1 MALSKAVSLKALATA
16 VPGNL
21 VLQSD
26 AAEVATQVFEARY
39 SEFKRLKAVFD
50 TAGIHKRQL
59 AQPIEWYLEPKN
71 WPERGEA
78 YLESGTALFIEAAQL
93 VLDQAEL
100 TPRDIDTI
108 VAVSSTGIATPGL
121 EARAFNQMGFR
132 SDVRR
137 VPVFGLGCAGGT
149 SGLALAARL
158 AQAEPGTNVLIVI
171 VELCSLSFRFDM
183 LTKANIV
190 ASALFGDGAAA
201 AVVNADDDGEIIIE
215 GGQEHTWPDTL
226 NIMGWSV
233 DQQGLGVIFD
243 RAIPPFA
250 RDHLAP
256 AVDSML
262 GALKMTRK
270 DIERFAF
277 HPGGQKV
284 VAAIETAMELGQ
296 GSLNVEREVLR
307 DFGNM
312 SAPTVLFVLERLL
325 KKGLPKRTLISA
337 LGPGFTSSCV
347 SLRAA

>member
-1 MALSKAVSLKALATA
+1 MAALKAVSLKALATA
-16 VPGNL
+16 VPGNT

-26 AAEVATQVFEARY
+26 AAEAATRIFESRY
-39 SEFKRLKAVFD
+39 SEFRRLKAVFN
-50 TAGIHKRQL
+50 TAGIHKRHM

-71 WPERGEA
+71 WPERGDA
-78 YLESGTALFIEAAQL
+78 YLSSATSLFVETAQK
-93 VLDQAEL
+93 VLDQTNL
-100 TPRDIDTI
+100 TPCDIDTI
-108 VAVSSTGIATPGL
+108 VTVSSTGIATPGL
-121 EARAFNQMGFR
+121 EARALNEMGFR
-132 SDVRR
+132 RDVKR

-149 SGLALAARL
+149 SGLALASRL

-190 ASALFGDGAAA
+190 ATALFGDGAAA
-201 AVVNADDDGEIIIE
+201 AILNADDNGEIVVE
-215 GGQEHTWPDTL
+215 GGQEYTWPDTL

-233 DQQGLGVIFD
+233 DDVGLGVIFD

-250 RDHLAP
+250 RENLAP

-262 GALKMTRK
+262 EKLGLNRDEIK
-270 DIERFAF
+270 RFAF

-284 VAAIETAMELGQ
+284 VAAIESAMKLGQ
-296 GSLNVEREVLR
+296 GSLNAEREILR
-307 DFGNM
+307 NYGNM
-312 SAPTVLFVLERLL
+312 SAPTVFFVLEQLIAT
-325 KKGLPKRTLISA
+325 GLPERTLISA

>member
-1 MALSKAVSLKALATA
+1 MAASKAVSLKALATA
-16 VPGNL
+16 VPGNT

-26 AAEVATQVFEARY
+26 AAEVATRVFESRY
-39 SEFKRLKAVFD
+39 SEFKRLKAVFQ

-78 YLESGTALFIEAAQL
+78 YLESATALFIESAQMA
-93 VLDQAEL
+93 LDQAEL
-100 TPRDIDTI
+100 TPGDIDTI

-121 EARAFNQMGFR
+121 EARAFNKMGFR
-132 SDVRR
+132 RDVKR

-149 SGLALAARL
+149 SGLALATRL

-171 VELCSLSFRFDM
+171 VELCSLSFRFDQ

-190 ASALFGDGAAA
+190 ATALFGDGAAA
-201 AVVNADDDGEIIIE
+201 AIVNADGGGDVIVE
-215 GGQEHTWPDTL
+215 GGQEYTWPDTL

-233 DQQGLGVIFD
+233 DQEGLGVIFD

-250 RDHLAP
+250 RQNLAP

-262 GALKMTRK
+262 GSLHMSRS

-296 GSLNVEREVLR
+296 GTLNVEREVLH
-307 DFGNM
+307 DYGNM
-312 SAPTVLFVLERLL
+312 SAPTVFFVLERLI
-325 KKGLPKRTLISA
+325 KQGLPKRTLISA

-347 SLRAA
+347 SLKAA

>member
-1 MALSKAVSLKALATA
+1 MALSKAASLKALATA

-26 AAEVATQVFEARY
+26 AAEVASEVFESRY
-39 SEFKRLKAVFD
+39 SEFRRLKAVFE

-78 YLESGTALFIEAAQL
+78 YLEAGTALFVEAAQL

-100 TPRDIDTI
+100 TPKDIDTI

-132 SDVRR
+132 SDVKR

-201 AVVNADDDGEIIIE
+201 AIVNADDSSDIVIE

-233 DQQGLGVIFD
+233 DQEGLGVIFD

-250 RDHLAP
+250 RKHLAP

-262 GALKMTRK
+262 GGLNMKR
-270 DIERFAF
+270 DDFNRFAF

-284 VAAIETAMELGQ
+284 VAAIETALELGQ

-312 SAPTVLFVLERLL
+312 SAPTVLFVLERLM
-325 KKGLPKRTLISA
+325 KEGLPKRTLITA

>member
-1 MALSKAVSLKALATA
+1 MAASKAVSLKALATA
-16 VPGNL
+16 VPGNTI
-21 VLQSD
+21 LQSD
-26 AAEVATQVFEARY
+26 AAEVATRVFESRY
-39 SEFKRLKAVFD
+39 SEFNRLKSVFR
-50 TAGIHKRQL
+50 TAGIHKRQM

-78 YLESGTALFIEAAQL
+78 YLDSATLLFIEAAQL
-93 VLDQAEL
+93 VLDQSNLMPA
-100 TPRDIDTI
+100 DIDTI
-108 VAVSSTGIATPGL
+108 VTISSTGIATPGL
-121 EARAFNQMGFR
+121 EARALNEMGFR
-132 SDVRR
+132 RDVKR

-149 SGLALAARL
+149 SGLALATRL

-171 VELCSLSFRFDM
+171 VELCSLSFRFDV
-183 LTKANIV
+183 LTKANVV
-190 ASALFGDGAAA
+190 ATALFGDGAAA
-201 AVVNADDDGEIIIE
+201 AIVNADGKGEIIVE
-215 GGQEHTWPDTL
+215 GGQEYTWPDTL

-233 DQQGLGVIFD
+233 DQAGLGVIFD

-250 RDHLAP
+250 REHLAP

-262 GALKMTRK
+262 GELGMNR
-270 DIERFAF
+270 DDVGRFAF

-284 VAAIETAMELGQ
+284 VAAIESAMELGQ
-296 GSLNVEREVLR
+296 GTLNVERDVLR

-312 SAPTVLFVLERLL
+312 SAPTVFFVLERLM

>member
-1 MALSKAVSLKALATA
+1 MAASKAVSLKALATA
-16 VPGNL
+16 VPGNT

-26 AAEVATQVFEARY
+26 AAEAATRIFESRY
-39 SEFKRLKAVFD
+39 SEFNRLKAVFRS
-50 TAGIHKRQL
+50 AGINKRHI
-59 AQPIEWYLEPKN
+59 AQPLEWYLEPKN

-78 YLESGTALFIEAAQL
+78 YLDSATALFIEAAQW
-93 VLDQAEL
+93 VLEQAKL
-100 TPRDIDTI
+100 APSDIDTI
-108 VAVSSTGIATPGL
+108 VTVSSTGIATPGL
-121 EARAFNQMGFR
+121 EARALKGMGFR
-132 SDVRR
+132 RDVKR

-149 SGLALAARL
+149 SGLALATRL

-190 ASALFGDGAAA
+190 ATALFGDGAAA
-201 AVVNADDDGEIIIE
+201 AVVNADGDGEIIVE
-215 GGQEHTWPDTL
+215 GGQEYTWPDTL

-233 DQQGLGVIFD
+233 DEAGLGVIFD

-250 RDHLAP
+250 REHLAP

-262 GALKMTRK
+262 AALGKSRT

-284 VAAIETAMELGQ
+284 VAAIETALELGQ
-296 GSLNVEREVLR
+296 GTLNVEREVLR
-307 DFGNM
+307 DYGNM
-312 SAPTVLFVLERLL
+312 SAPTVFFVLELL
-325 KKGLPKRTLISA
+325 IKKGLPERTLISS

>member
-1 MALSKAVSLKALATA
+1 MAASKAVSLKALATA
-16 VPGNL
+16 VPGNT

-26 AAEVATQVFEARY
+26 AAEVATRVFESRY
-39 SEFKRLKAVFD
+39 SEFKRLKAVFQ

-71 WPERGEA
+71 WPERGDA
-78 YLESGTALFIEAAQL
+78 YLESATALFIEAAQL
-93 VLDQAEL
+93 ALDQAEL
-100 TPRDIDTI
+100 TPGEIDTI

-132 SDVRR
+132 RDVKR

-149 SGLALAARL
+149 SGLALATRL

-171 VELCSLSFRFDM
+171 VELCSLSFRFDE

-190 ASALFGDGAAA
+190 ATALFGDGAAA
-201 AVVNADDDGEIIIE
+201 AIVNADGDGDVIVE
-215 GGQEHTWPDTL
+215 GGQEYTWPDTL

-233 DQQGLGVIFD
+233 DQEGLGVIFD

-250 RDHLAP
+250 RQNLAP

-262 GALKMTRK
+262 GALDMRRS
-270 DIERFAF
+270 DVDRFAF

-296 GSLNVEREVLR
+296 GTLNIEREVLH
-307 DFGNM
+307 DYGNM
-312 SAPTVLFVLERLL
+312 SAPTVFFVLERLM
-325 KKGLPKRTLISA
+325 KQGLPKRTLISA